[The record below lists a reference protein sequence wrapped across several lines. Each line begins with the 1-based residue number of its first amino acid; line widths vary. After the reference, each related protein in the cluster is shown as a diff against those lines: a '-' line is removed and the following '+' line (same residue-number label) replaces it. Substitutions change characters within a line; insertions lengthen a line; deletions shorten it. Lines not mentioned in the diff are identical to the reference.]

1 MLGPQGPNEGTLHSM
16 SLVSGLDPSSVFQK
30 GKKKSTFRKL
40 TLIASSGKTPIV
52 LGPKEGANSI
62 PCAP

>member
-1 MLGPQGPNEGTLHSM
+1 M